1 MITIGNQVKIDIIFD
16 CFINIYE
23 SLDKLMKTSLRIR
36 IQTLVNICQELMP
49 SEQYSIASSNADET
63 FANSL

>member
-23 SLDKLMKTSLRIR
+23 SLDKLMKTFLGYEYKHLS
-36 IQTLVNICQELMP
+36 
-49 SEQYSIASSNADET
+49 T
-63 FANSL
+63 FVKN